1 MKVVIDAGHGG
12 NDPGAV
18 YNGRKEAEDNL
29 NLALELGEILRDA
42 GIQVAYTRTGDETQ
56 TPFEKASIGNQ
67 SGADLFVSLHR
78 NSSPIPN
85 QYSGVETLVYDD
97 NGKKA
102 ELARRINENLT
113 TVGYQNLG
121 VKERPGLV
129 VLRRTNMPA
138 VLVESG
144 FINTDTDN
152 AIYDTQ
158 FRQIA
163 EQIADAIISMQQDFE
178 RKGNYRVQI
187 GLYRMFSNAQYALMQ
202 AISKGFNGEIVSQ
215 GEYYAVLVGNT
226 DSYTK
231 AQELERQLQQ
241 AGFDTLIITSR

>member
-42 GIQVAYTRTGDETQ
+42 GIQVVYTRTGDETQ

-152 AIYDTQ
+152 AIYDAQ

>member
-42 GIQVAYTRTGDETQ
+42 GIQVVYTRTGDETQ

-241 AGFDTLIITSR
+241 AGFDTLIITFR

>member
-12 NDPGAV
+12 SDPGAV

-42 GIQVAYTRTGDETQ
+42 GIQVVYTRTGDETQ

-226 DSYTK
+226 DSC
-231 AQELERQLQQ
+231 AF
-241 AGFDTLIITSR
+241 A

>member
-12 NDPGAV
+12 SDPGAV

-42 GIQVAYTRTGDETQ
+42 GIQVVYTRTGDETQ

-102 ELARRINENLT
+102 ELARRINEDLT

-226 DSYTK
+226 DSYAK

>member
-1 MKVVIDAGHGG
+1 
-12 NDPGAV
+12 
-18 YNGRKEAEDNL
+18 
-29 NLALELGEILRDA
+29 
-42 GIQVAYTRTGDETQ
+42 
-56 TPFEKASIGNQ
+56 
-67 SGADLFVSLHR
+67 
-78 NSSPIPN
+78 
-85 QYSGVETLVYDD
+85 
-97 NGKKA
+97 
-102 ELARRINENLT
+102 
-113 TVGYQNLG
+113 
-121 VKERPGLV
+121 
-129 VLRRTNMPA
+129 MPA

>member
-12 NDPGAV
+12 SDPGAV

-42 GIQVAYTRTGDETQ
+42 GIQVVYTRTGDETQ

-129 VLRRTNMPA
+129 VLRMTNMPA
-138 VLVESG
+138 VLVEAG
-144 FINTDTDN
+144 FINSDIDN
-152 AIYDTQ
+152 ALFDQRFQETAGA
-158 FRQIA
+158 IA
-163 EQIADAIISMQQDFE
+163 
-178 RKGNYRVQI
+178 
-187 GLYRMFSNAQYALMQ
+187 
-202 AISKGFNGEIVSQ
+202 
-215 GEYYAVLVGNT
+215 
-226 DSYTK
+226 
-231 AQELERQLQQ
+231 
-241 AGFDTLIITSR
+241 AGINESFL

>member
-42 GIQVAYTRTGDETQ
+42 GIQVVYTRTGDETQ

>member
-1 MKVVIDAGHGG
+1 M
-12 NDPGAV
+12 AV
-18 YNGRKEAEDNL
+18 GDI
-29 NLALELGEILRDA
+29 LENYGF
-42 GIQVAYTRTGDETQ
+42 QVFYTRTEDVYQ
-56 TPFEKASIGNQ
+56 RPYQKATITNEIG
-67 SGADLFVSLHR
+67 GDLFVSIHR
-78 NSSPIPN
+78 NSSPVPN
-85 QYSGVETLVYDD
+85 QYNGVETLVYS
-97 NGKKA
+97 NQGLPKRVA
-102 ELARRINENLT
+102 ENINRQLEA
-113 TVGYQNLG
+113 VGYKNLG
-121 VKERPGLV
+121 VEERPGLI
-129 VLRRTNMPA
+129 VLNSTQMPA

-226 DSYTK
+226 DSYAK